1 MATKEFPLVPL
12 FEKFIKDSYSGK
24 RLKPD
29 GTRIKPQ
36 TIENYGYVLRYL
48 IRYEQYIETKLR
60 IKNVSANNKRQLI
73 LESKYWRNFYFNFTS
88 FLYKEIGCF
97 DNYVGT
103 VIKIIKA
110 FFKYLNNDLYITAGE
125 FYKKFYACK
134 EEIPVITLLPQ
145 QLKFLILDK
154 QFEESLSKPLQK
166 TKDIFVFG
174 CTVALR
180 YSDLFSIKF
189 SDIEQVGNDYYLPVN
204 TIKTNTRIQIK
215 IPAYCL
221 EIIEKF
227 RLKACNRKAIF
238 PPIPPS
244 RFNSHVKI
252 IARQA
257 GWISPVA
264 KRRTKRGI
272 FSEQLFYPTHS
283 QYRFC
288 DMLCA
293 HTMRRT
299 AITTMLML
307 GMKENMVRK
316 ISGHSSNSKSFY
328 RYVNLAQS
336 YVDNE
341 MDLFFTKLVN
351 E

>member
-12 FEKFIKDSYSGK
+12 FEKFIKDSYRGK

-36 TIENYGYVLRYL
+36 TIENYKYVLRYL
-48 IRYEQYIETKLR
+48 SEYEHYNETKLR
-60 IKNVSANNKRQLI
+60 IKTISASNKRQVI
-73 LESKYWRNFYFNFTS
+73 LESKYWKNFYFNFTG

-97 DNYVGT
+97 DNYAGT

-110 FFKYLNNDLYITAGE
+110 FFKYVNNDLYIPAGN
-125 FYKKFYACK
+125 FYKDFYACK
-134 EEIPVITLLPQ
+134 EEIPVITLLPL
-145 QLKFLILDK
+145 QLKFLILNK
-154 QFEESLSKPLQK
+154 QFEKSLSRPLQK
-166 TKDIFVFG
+166 SKDIFVFG

-189 SDIEQVGNDYYLPVN
+189 SDMEQVGNDHYLPVN
-204 TIKTNTRIQIK
+204 TIKTNARVQIK

-227 RLKACNRKAIF
+227 RLNARNRKTIF

-244 RFNSHVKI
+244 RFNKHIKT
-252 IARQA
+252 IALLA
-257 GWISPVA
+257 GWTSPAA
-264 KRRTKRGI
+264 KRRTQRGL

-336 YVDNE
+336 YIDNE
-341 MDLFFTKLVN
+341 MDLFFTKLV
-351 E
+351 EE